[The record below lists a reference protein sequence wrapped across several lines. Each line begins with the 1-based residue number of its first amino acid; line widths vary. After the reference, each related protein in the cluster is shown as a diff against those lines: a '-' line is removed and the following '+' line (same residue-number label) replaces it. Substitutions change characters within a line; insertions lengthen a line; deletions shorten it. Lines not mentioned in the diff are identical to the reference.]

1 MNGDTLPRFRVRVG
15 DTPQV
20 TPHVT
25 LQVTPQVIALREAAG
40 DPHTREELQ
49 GVLGLKDR
57 MHFQKAYLEPLLA
70 AGWLEMTIP
79 DKPRSRL
86 QRYRTTAAG
95 QETLHTTSG
104 ERP

>member
-1 MNGDTLPRFRVRVG
+1 M
-15 DTPQV
+15 TPQV
-20 TPHVT
+20 V
-25 LQVTPQVIALREAAG
+25 ALLEAARH
-40 DPHTREELQ
+40 PHAREELQ
-49 GVLGLKDR
+49 RVIGLKDR
-57 MHFQKAYLEPLLA
+57 MPFQKAYLEPLLA

-95 QETLHTTSG
+95 QRTLQMTSG

>member
-1 MNGDTLPRFRVRVG
+1 MNADTFPRFRVQVG

-25 LQVTPQVIALREAAG
+25 PQVTPQVIAHLEATG
-40 DPHTREELQ
+40 DPHASEELQ
-49 GVLGLKDR
+49 RVLGLKDR
-57 MHFQKAYLEPLLA
+57 MHFQKVYLEPLLA

-95 QETLHTTSG
+95 QETLQTTSG